1 MDRSHPRAFVR
12 GCFVTV
18 AALLA
23 ARLSGA
29 PAAAAPLYS
38 LTELPRGRYTSIA
51 PADLNDAGHVVGSAR
66 IGGFTDGFL
75 WTPAGGL
82 VEIPHPTDATQ
93 VVPQALNN
101 ADLVVGYRVGTNL
114 LQKAMTWSPQDP
126 TVRMFGLSGAVQYAP
141 AVNDAGQIAIETYG
155 SNSVDTKDLVRNAD
169 GTYRQLA
176 DAHDGPPFT
185 GGGVLRGIT
194 PRGDVIGLS
203 LFSGVEQAVV
213 WPATGVPRRLA
224 LPAGFRTT
232 DAWAADALGQIVG
245 NGVTTSTAPNP
256 NRRRALLWETDGSVL
271 DLGTLAGDPA
281 ARADDINDLGEVVG
295 GSGVTP
301 GAVGSRAFV
310 WSAADGMR
318 DLNTLLDP
326 SGDGWSLLEATRVNN
341 AGQILVTG
349 THGGVYAAALLTPVP
364 EPAGAAVL
372 LPATV
377 ALFRRRR

>member
-12 GCFVTV
+12 GCLVTV

-23 ARLSGA
+23 ACLSGA

-141 AVNDAGQIAIETYG
+141 AVNDAGQVAIETYG
-155 SNSVDTKDLVRNAD
+155 SNSLDTKDLVRNAD

-176 DAHDGPPFT
+176 DAQDGPPFT
-185 GGGVLRGIT
+185 GGGVARQRAQVQHRAVRLPQQRAAAVGVGRG
-194 PRGDVIGLS
+194 R
-203 LFSGVEQAVV
+203 SGHAV
-213 WPATGVPRRLA
+213 TDDLA
-224 LPAGFRTT
+224 KR
-232 DAWAADALGQIVG
+232 
-245 NGVTTSTAPNP
+245 
-256 NRRRALLWETDGSVL
+256 
-271 DLGTLAGDPA
+271 
-281 ARADDINDLGEVVG
+281 VG
-295 GSGVTP
+295 GPGVGGAEAGGQGEPP
-301 GAVGSRAFV
+301 GHPSRRP
-310 WSAADGMR
+310 DDR
-318 DLNTLLDP
+318 LLN
-326 SGDGWSLLEATRVNN
+326 A
-341 AGQILVTG
+341 
-349 THGGVYAAALLTPVP
+349 
-364 EPAGAAVL
+364 
-372 LPATV
+372 
-377 ALFRRRR
+377 